1 MNTVWILVKKDLL
14 RDLKRPWGLI
24 VLLCIP
30 VITGWFMSLA
40 FGGGDDSASQIV
52 IHVAVLDQDD
62 NFFGGMMRSMGS
74 QGNTQQNLQLHPVK
88 TVEEGIRMLER
99 RRASAFLVLPKNLT
113 HDLIDG
119 VTASIQVYKN
129 PAEAM
134 LPKVVEQGTGLL
146 AVGISEFLALLG
158 PQVKD
163 VVSMLESDTTP
174 SNWVL
179 AMQFYQGLQKLDTV
193 RDYVFPPLIWCET
206 MAAKEYIPS
215 ASRIVSATGGAS

>member
-1 MNTVWILVKKDLL
+1 MKTIWILVQKDLL
-14 RDLKRPWGLI
+14 RDLKRPWGVI
-24 VLLCIP
+24 VLMCIP

-40 FGGGDDSASQIV
+40 FGGGEGTESAIV
-52 IHVAVLDQDD
+52 IHVAVLDQDE

-74 QGNTQQNLQLHPVK
+74 QGDSRQNLQIHPVT

-99 RRASAFLVLPKNLT
+99 RKASAFLVLPENLT
-113 HDLIDG
+113 NDLIGG
-119 VTASIQVYKN
+119 VTAAVQLYKN

-146 AVGISEFLALLG
+146 AVGISEFMDLIG

-163 VVSMLESDTTP
+163 VVDMLESDTAP

-179 AMQFYQGLQKLDTV
+179 AMRFYQGLQKLDTV
-193 RDYVFPPLIWCET
+193 RDYVFPPLIGFET
-206 MAAKEYIPS
+206 VAAKEYIPS
-215 ASRIVSATGGAS
+215 ASRIASGTGGAP